1 MQLELPVA
9 QAVLAEAVAGAVEGG
24 AVVVADGDLPAA
36 GVAVLRAVV
45 ERQVVLPVALPI
57 AHLDVLEGGDRVGA
71 AALAVLGHSTSSCAR
86 QRREQQHER
95 CPRQSEP
102 EDSRGHAEHR
112 EAVGRGDVTGAD
124 GRMDDRAEE
133 RETRHELRCS
143 DDSME
148 LDQFVRDVD
157 VAESFREG
165 AMRN

>member
-1 MQLELPVA
+1 M
-9 QAVLAEAVAGAVEGG
+9 
-24 AVVVADGDLPAA
+24 
-36 GVAVLRAVV
+36 
-45 ERQVVLPVALPI
+45 
-57 AHLDVLEGGDRVGA
+57 
-71 AALAVLGHSTSSCAR
+71 
-86 QRREQQHER
+86 
-95 CPRQSEP
+95 
-102 EDSRGHAEHR
+102 
-112 EAVGRGDVTGAD
+112 TGAD

>member
-71 AALAVLGHSTSSCAR
+71 AALAALATVPAAALVNGANNNTSVAHAKASLRTAEGMLSTE
-86 QRREQQHER
+86 RR
-95 CPRQSEP
+95 
-102 EDSRGHAEHR
+102 
-112 EAVGRGDVTGAD
+112 
-124 GRMDDRAEE
+124 
-133 RETRHELRCS
+133 S
-143 DDSME
+143 D
-148 LDQFVRDVD
+148 
-157 VAESFREG
+157 EG
-165 AMRN
+165 M